1 MDTPRT
7 DYAASNIFA
16 RDGIADVVST
26 AFCGKLERELV
37 TAQACLVEA
46 MQFCEPTTGPRGVL
60 VGCAVPDYM
69 MARWRKAAGIDTANA
84 EAHGRAVART
94 VQPLVGHS
102 ESEGGRE

>member
-7 DYAASNIFA
+7 DYAASNLFA

-37 TAQACLVEA
+37 AAQACLVEA

-69 MARWRKAAGIDTANA
+69 MARWRKAAGIDTANN
-84 EAHGRAVART
+84 GVRGGVAASGT
-94 VQPLVGHS
+94 PYPGQLGS
-102 ESEGGRE
+102 QEDLT